1 MDKLKYFI
9 TPVAAAFMMASMSA
23 AQASDSSVTI
33 LPAEGNVQCN
43 DYAANKVILS
53 MDTRSAVYG
62 ITTVL
67 TGPENPNDADN
78 TGEDVSYFITP
89 DGTTL
94 SFFDSTT
101 PIDYAVLKSGQT
113 VSVLMYEIGGIF
125 GDSNMTIP
133 GGLSIDAFSLCYGLG
148 NDPLNQAPV
157 LDPIGNQS
165 VTAGETLTF
174 NVSAHDTDLLPNG
187 GAVTIT
193 MTDGPENL
201 PPEAFVDNG
210 DGTGSFSWTTLA
222 TDVGSYTVTFIASDG
237 DLTDSETITISVNS
251 ATPTCQAINYTLDD
265 TGIDCPDAG
274 RVLVCNIELDKD
286 FYGLIASDSC
296 CVCNNNDSP
305 LQKCDPDLQA
315 GEINADGEPAC
326 TMTTDEKTAYVEEGG
341 ILRPAEVS
349 THIELNN
356 DPYYCTIIG
365 GRRTCY
371 RY

>member
-1 MDKLKYFI
+1 MDKLKCFI
-9 TPVAAAFMMASMSA
+9 TPVAAAFMMTSMSV

-43 DYAANKVILS
+43 DYAANKIILS

-62 ITTVL
+62 VTVEL

-78 TGEDVSYFITP
+78 TGETVSYFITP

-133 GGLSIDAFSLCYGLG
+133 GGISIDAFSLCYGLG

-165 VTAGETLTF
+165 VTAGQTLTF
-174 NVSAHDTDLLPNG
+174 DVTAFDTDGLPSG
-187 GAVTIT
+187 GAVTISIT
-193 MTDGPENL
+193 EDPLNPL
-201 PPEAFVDNG
+201 PAGAGFVDNG
-210 DGTGSFSWTTLA
+210 DGTASFSWTTTD
-222 TDVGSYTVTFIASDG
+222 TDVGSYTVTFTASDG
-237 DLTDSETITISVNS
+237 DLEDSETITIFVNPS
-251 ATPTCQAINYTLDD
+251 TPSCEVLGEVSTLDD
-265 TGIDCPDAG
+265 TGIVCPDTG
-274 RVLVCNIELDKD
+274 RTLVCNIELDEP
-286 FYGLIASDSC
+286 FYGLVASDSC
-296 CVCNNNDSP
+296 CVCNNNSP
-305 LQKCDPDLQA
+305 LQECDADIPA
-315 GEINADGEPAC
+315 GATNADGVPSCTLTPA
-326 TMTTDEKTAYVEEGG
+326 EKTALGDL
-341 ILRPAEVS
+341 LRPAEVT

-356 DPYYCTIIG
+356 DPYYCTTIG